1 MGEPPPVTPVPPV
14 AKKPLV
20 GWPLAVMV
28 VAGCGLAAF
37 GLYQCSP
44 GVQAQKFADAG
55 SGVAKGMEKLLG
67 AIAGH
72 HVTET
77 FVDHLQTIKP
87 DLQNR
92 LLVAEGKATEDFSAQ
107 DVTWRGTASAALR
120 VSVTYHYYVA
130 LTDPWN
136 LRMTVTPAGVVG
148 DVLAPA
154 LRPLE
159 PAVDTSQLETKNA
172 NGWANWSGNQL
183 ADDLLKDL
191 SVKLNQR
198 ATQQLPL
205 YYPAAR
211 EAVEKFVRDWM
222 LKEYDLPPGTP
233 VYLRIR
239 FSNESGALVAR
250 VPVALPKG

>member
-1 MGEPPPVTPVPPV
+1 
-14 AKKPLV
+14 
-20 GWPLAVMV
+20 MV
-28 VAGCGLAAF
+28 VACCSLAAF

-44 GVQAQKFADAG
+44 GVQAQKFATAG
-55 SGVAKGMEKLLG
+55 SSVGRGMEKLL
-67 AIAGH
+67 ADINGH
-72 HVTET
+72 HITET

-92 LLVAEGKATEDFSAQ
+92 LLVAEGKATEDFSAK
-107 DVTWRGTASAALR
+107 DVSWHGTATAALR

-130 LTDPWN
+130 LTDPWD
-136 LRMTVTPAGVVG
+136 LRVTVTPAGVVG

-159 PAVDTSQLETKNA
+159 PAVDTSQLETQNA
-172 NGWANWSGNQL
+172 NGWANWGGNQL

-198 ATQQLPL
+198 ATQQMPL
-205 YYPAAR
+205 YYPAGR

-222 LKEYDLPPGTP
+222 LKQYDLPPGTP

-239 FSNESGALVAR
+239 FSNESAAQSAPGTV
-250 VPVALPKG
+250 VGQQKG